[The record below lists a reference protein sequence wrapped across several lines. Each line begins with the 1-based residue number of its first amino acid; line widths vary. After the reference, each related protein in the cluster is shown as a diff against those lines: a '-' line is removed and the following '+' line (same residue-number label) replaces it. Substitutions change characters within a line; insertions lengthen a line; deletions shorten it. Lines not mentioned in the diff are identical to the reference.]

1 MSTATASTPTP
12 TTPTPAPAA
21 EAPAAAAAAPAA
33 AAAAAPAAGAPA
45 AGAPAA
51 GAAKVSPTA
60 SLYVGEISGDVT
72 EGILFEIFNQVGPVA
87 SIRVCRDTLTRRSL
101 GYAYVNFHSVL
112 DAERA
117 LDALNNTP
125 IKGRSCRIMW
135 SQRDP
140 SIRKSGVGNIFIK
153 NLDTDIGHKELHDT
167 FSAFGNILS
176 CKVAL
181 NQKGESKGYGF
192 VHFESAESAENAIQ
206 MVNEMMLGTKTVY
219 VGHFRPRKDR
229 EAEKATSWTNV
240 YVKDLS
246 LETTDETLKAKFSE
260 FGTVTSLAVM
270 KGENG
275 ESKGFAFV
283 NFEEHEAAAKAVE
296 ALNGAEID
304 GKAIYAGRAQK
315 KSEREGELRK
325 KFEQIKMERLTKYQG
340 INLYVKN
347 LEDDIDEERIRKEFG
362 TFGEI
367 KSIKIMAD
375 EKGVSRGFGFV
386 CFSTPEEAQRAI
398 TEMNSRI
405 LQGCTKPLYVALHEP
420 KEMRRHKLAARHAA
434 GRKGTGRVPPGVPQM
449 YPGPNGQPV
458 YYPPGG
464 APPGGFVYPQ
474 PMMAGR
480 GGQRGWGPQ
489 GYPQMPGNYMVPM
502 QQRGPGPAGV
512 PNGAARP
519 SGPQQGAP
527 ARAPAPAPGG
537 ELSLQYL
544 TQFPPEQQ
552 KLFIGEKLYHLIEK
566 SQPALAGKITGMFL
580 DSGWPI
586 EEIFSLTTSEEKLN
600 AKIKEAV
607 DVLQKAGAET
617 AAAPAEAAQ

>member
-12 TTPTPAPAA
+12 TTP
-21 EAPAAAAAAPAA
+21 
-33 AAAAAPAAGAPA
+33 
-45 AGAPAA
+45 
-51 GAAKVSPTA
+51 
-60 SLYVGEISGDVT
+60 
-72 EGILFEIFNQVGPVA
+72 
-87 SIRVCRDTLTRRSL
+87 
-101 GYAYVNFHSVL
+101 
-112 DAERA
+112 ERA